1 MTFKD
6 LNERIITVNGK
17 DTGVRENS
25 RGAIYINHRIFFK
38 QDRVK
43 EILNKLQKAGISNK
57 KIVQ

>member
-43 EILNKLQKAGISNK
+43 EILDKLQKAGISNK